1 MDLLNDTNLTEQKF
15 SEETK
20 FNFGSLTQW
29 LNISAIIGF
38 IGLAVTLLSMVI
50 GKGSG
55 GKENSLAVNIVVI
68 GVSLF
73 INITLFAA
81 AKNLKLGLDNND
93 QGYFNLG
100 LAKLAT
106 YFKIIGIIL
115 LIVLIIFGI
124 AIVGSIIFSAFKH

>member
-1 MDLLNDTNLTEQKF
+1 
-15 SEETK
+15 
-20 FNFGSLTQW
+20 
-29 LNISAIIGF
+29 
-38 IGLAVTLLSMVI
+38 MVI